1 MRSTASPV
9 SIWMATTVRSFADRR
24 YSASIR
30 PYPAARLGPM
40 PRLPSGGYL
49 QASTAASACDRSL
62 TSGKTTPSAPQSSTR
77 PARLGWSSGVR
88 TSAAAG
94 LPFMGCSRRCSDSTV
109 SGACSRSNR
118 SQSNPWCAS
127 ISVTSG

>member
-1 MRSTASPV
+1 MRSTPPPV

-24 YSASIR
+24 YSVSIL
-30 PYPAARLGPM
+30 PYPAARRGPM

-49 QASTAASACDRSL
+49 HAPTAACACDLS
-62 TSGKTTPSAPQSSTR
+62 SIIGNTTPSAPQSSAR
-77 PARLGWSSGVR
+77 PARLGSPGGVR
-88 TSAAAG
+88 TSAAAR
-94 LPFMGCSRRCSDSTV
+94 LPFMDCSRRCSDSMV
-109 SGACSRSNR
+109 SGPCSRSKR